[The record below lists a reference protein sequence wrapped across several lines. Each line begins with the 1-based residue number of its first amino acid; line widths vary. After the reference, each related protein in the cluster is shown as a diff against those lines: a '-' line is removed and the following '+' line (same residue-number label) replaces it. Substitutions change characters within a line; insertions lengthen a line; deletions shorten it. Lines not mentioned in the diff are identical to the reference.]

1 MIGLLCFAFAVQA
14 SPFKSKLRLEA
25 AFRHQLI
32 VLRRKL
38 RGRVRLAKQRSLVL
52 GPALSLVPVYPSGS
66 CNHPPRDAHPLA
78 PVWLSLLLALEV
90 TIFGRSAADRDG
102 TARVD
107 PADEHRKSAWG
118 RATHPRRTSQ
128 AWV

>member
-14 SPFKSKLRLEA
+14 SPLKSKLRLEAENA

-90 TIFGRSAADRDG
+90 TMFGRSAADRDC
-102 TARVD
+102 AR
-107 PADEHRKSAWG
+107 
-118 RATHPRRTSQ
+118 
-128 AWV
+128 